1 MKHDSTQPLW
11 QPSIERIDASNL
23 KRFDE
28 YLAQKLGLT
37 FDDYQQLHQWSVDQP
52 NLFWEHIWQF
62 TDIRASQGWDSL
74 LRDGEQFPG
83 AVWFE
88 GARLNYAENLLR
100 NRSDKVALISRLEN
114 GSRKTLSYHQLY
126 QQVSEC
132 AAGLRQLLSLI
143 HI

>member
-83 AVWFE
+83 AVSVS
-88 GARLNYAENLLR
+88 YTHLR
-100 NRSDKVALISRLEN
+100 AHE
-114 GSRKTLSYHQLY
+114 T
-126 QQVSEC
+126 
-132 AAGLRQLLSLI
+132 
-143 HI
+143 